1 MSSVTRGLACFAAS
15 RVAGYL
21 ITLNYS
27 TKVLQNDGSY
37 TLTSAPISLMADVVD
52 LSEDQIQRLQ
62 EGGIT
67 INDGISIT
75 IPSELPSIPDTI
87 TFGTDTYT
95 IMQDVISENTT
106 VLICSRKPFGTA
118 IPEAGA

>member
-1 MSSVTRGLACFAAS
+1 MGVTRDLACFATN
-15 RVAGYL
+15 RTAGYL

-37 TLTSAPISLMADVVD
+37 VLTAAPTSVMADVVD

-67 INDGISIT
+67 INNGISIS
-75 IPSELPSIPDTI
+75 IPSELPKIPDTI
-87 TFGTDTYT
+87 TFGQDTYT

-106 VLICSRKPFGTA
+106 VLTCSRKPIGTSLV
-118 IPEAGA
+118 EAGA